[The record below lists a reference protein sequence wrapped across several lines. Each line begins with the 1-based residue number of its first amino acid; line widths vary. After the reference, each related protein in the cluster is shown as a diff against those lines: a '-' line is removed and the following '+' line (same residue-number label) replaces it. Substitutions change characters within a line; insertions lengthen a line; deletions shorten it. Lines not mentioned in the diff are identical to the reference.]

1 MAMFEDRTY
10 ESILD
15 EMLAAAPA
23 GIDTRQGSIYYDAVA
38 ACALKLASFYVDAGI
53 ILELVSVTTATGT
66 YLDDKG
72 QEYGVSRNPA
82 TPAKYQF
89 VYEGTKPEAGTRFFA
104 DDLYFYLEDN
114 DGALYLVSEEG
125 GEGANNIIVGTRAT
139 PVNTVD
145 GLTRAEFGPLLEP
158 GQDTESD
165 ENYRSRIQ
173 DKIGGPAQNG
183 NKYHYKSWCEEVA
196 GVGRARIIP
205 LWNGENT
212 VKGVLIDPDGK
223 PVSETVVERVQEHI
237 DPGGTGLGEGAA
249 NIGAHFTAAAATTT
263 SITVSC
269 TVTIADGYTLEGVR
283 ESALASVQSYLKD
296 LALNTPDEEEM
307 VVRIS
312 RIGAMIY
319 AIPGIVDYSDLM
331 VNNGTGNISIPS
343 DHVAVLEEVV
353 VIETV

>member
-10 ESILD
+10 ESILK
-15 EMLAAAPA
+15 EMLAEAPA

-38 ACALKLASFYVDAGI
+38 ACALKLATFYVDASI

-72 QEYGVSRNPA
+72 QEYGVTRNPA
-82 TPAKYQF
+82 TPAKYVF
-89 VYEGTKPEAGTRFFA
+89 IYEGTKPEAGTRFFA
-104 DDLYFYLEDN
+104 DDLYFYLEED
-114 DGALYLVSEEG
+114 DGALYLVSEVG
-125 GEGANNIIVGTRAT
+125 GEGANNILEGTRAT

-145 GLTRAEFGPLLEP
+145 GLTRAEFGSLVEP

-165 ENYRSRIQ
+165 EDYRSRIQ

-183 NKYHYKSWCEEVA
+183 NKHHYKSWCEEIA

-212 VKGVLIDPDGK
+212 VKGVLLDPDGA

-237 DPGGTGLGEGAA
+237 DPGGTGLGEGVA
-249 NIGAHFTAAAATTT
+249 NIGAHFTAAAAVPIY
-263 SITVSC
+263 ITVSC
-269 TVTIADGYTLEGVR
+269 SITLADGYSVEGVQT
-283 ESALASVQSYLKD
+283 SAIAAIQAYLRG
-296 LALNTPDEEEM
+296 LALNTADDEEM

-312 RIGAMIY
+312 SIGAMIH
-319 AIPGIVDYSDLM
+319 ALPGVVDYADLT
-331 VNNGTGNISIPS
+331 VNDSTGNISVAG

-353 VIETV
+353 VIGSV

>member
-10 ESILD
+10 ESILK
-15 EMLAAAPA
+15 EMLAEAPV

-38 ACALKLASFYVDAGI
+38 ACALKLAAFYVDASI

-72 QEYGVSRNPA
+72 QEYGVTRNPA
-82 TPAKYQF
+82 TPAKYVF
-89 VYEGTKPEAGTRFFA
+89 IYEGTKPEAGTRFFA
-104 DDLYFYLEDN
+104 DDLYFYLEED
-114 DGALYLVSEEG
+114 DGALYLVSEVG
-125 GEGANNIIVGTRAT
+125 GEGANNILEGTRAT

-145 GLTRAEFGPLLEP
+145 GLTRAEFGSLVEP

-165 ENYRSRIQ
+165 EDYRSRIQ

-183 NKYHYKSWCEEVA
+183 NKHHYKSWCEEIA

-212 VKGVLIDPDGK
+212 VKGVLLDPDGA

-237 DPGGTGLGEGAA
+237 DPGGTGLGEGVA
-249 NIGAHFTAAAATTT
+249 NIGAHFTAAAAVPIY
-263 SITVSC
+263 ITVSC
-269 TVTIADGYTLEGVR
+269 SITLADGYSVEGVQT
-283 ESALASVQSYLKD
+283 SATAAIQAYLRG
-296 LALNTPDEEEM
+296 LALNTADDEEM

-312 RIGAMIY
+312 SIGAMIH
-319 AIPGIVDYSDLM
+319 ALPGVVDYADLT
-331 VNNGTGNISIPS
+331 VNDGTGNISVAG

-353 VIETV
+353 VIGSV

>member
-1 MAMFEDRTY
+1 MAMFEDKTY

-72 QEYGVSRNPA
+72 QEYGVTRNPA
-82 TPAKYQF
+82 TPAKYLF
-89 VYEGTKPEAGTRFFA
+89 IYEGTKPEAGTRFFA
-104 DDLYFYLEDN
+104 DNLYFFLEED
-114 DGALYLVSEEG
+114 DGALYLVSEVG
-125 GEGANNIIVGTRAT
+125 GEDANNILEGTRAT

-145 GLTRAEFGPLLEP
+145 GLTRAEFGSLVEP

-165 ENYRSRIQ
+165 EDYRSRIQ

-183 NKYHYKSWCEEVA
+183 NKHHYKSWCEEIA

-212 VKGVLIDPDGK
+212 VKGVLLDPDGL

-237 DPGGTGLGEGAA
+237 DPGGTGLGEGVA
-249 NIGAHFTAAAATTT
+249 NIGAHFTAAAAVPVA
-263 SITVSC
+263 ITVSC
-269 TVTIADGYTLEGVR
+269 TITLADGYSLDSIQEATT
-283 ESALASVQSYLKD
+283 ASVRAYLKG
-296 LALNTPDEEEM
+296 LALNTADDEEM

-312 RIGAMIY
+312 SIGAMIH
-319 AIPGIVDYSDLM
+319 ALPGVVDYADLT
-331 VNNGTGNISIPS
+331 VNDGTGNISVAG

-353 VIETV
+353 VIGSV

>member
-15 EMLAAAPA
+15 EMLAEAPA

-38 ACALKLASFYVDAGI
+38 ACALKLAAFYVDASV

-66 YLDDKG
+66 YLDEKG
-72 QEYGVSRNPA
+72 QEYGVTRNQA
-82 TPAKYQF
+82 TPAKYLF
-89 VYEGTKPEAGTRFFA
+89 IYEGMKPEAGTRFFA
-104 DDLYFYLEDN
+104 DERYFYLEDD
-114 DGALYLVSEEG
+114 DGTLYLVSEAG
-125 GEGANNIIVGTRAT
+125 GEGANNILEGTRAT

-145 GLTRAEFGPLLEP
+145 GLTRAEFGSLAEP

-165 ENYRSRIQ
+165 EDYRSRIQ

-183 NKYHYKSWCEEVA
+183 NKHHYKSWCEEIA

-212 VKGVLIDPDGK
+212 VKGVLLDPDGL

-237 DPGGTGLGEGAA
+237 DPGGTGLGEGVA
-249 NIGAHFTAAAATTT
+249 NIGAHFTAAAAVPVA
-263 SITVSC
+263 ITVSC
-269 TVTIADGYTLEGVR
+269 TITLADGYSLDSIQEAAT
-283 ESALASVQSYLKD
+283 ASVLAYLKG
-296 LALNTPDEEEM
+296 LALNTADDEEM

-312 RIGAMIY
+312 SIGAMIH
-319 AIPGIVDYSDLM
+319 ALPGVVDYADLT
-331 VNNGTGNISIPS
+331 VNDGTGNISVAG
-343 DHVAVLEEVV
+343 DHVAVLGEVV
-353 VIETV
+353 VIGSV

>member
-15 EMLAAAPA
+15 EMLAEAPA

-38 ACALKLASFYVDAGI
+38 ACALKLASFYVDAGT

-72 QEYGVSRNPA
+72 QEYGVTRNPA
-82 TPAKYQF
+82 TPAKYLF
-89 VYEGTKPEAGTRFFA
+89 IYEGTRPEAGTRFFA
-104 DDLYFYLEDN
+104 DNLYFFLDED
-114 DGALYLVSEEG
+114 DGALYLVSELG
-125 GEGANNIIVGTRAT
+125 GEDVNNILEGTRAT

-145 GLTRAEFGPLLEP
+145 GLTRAEFGSLVEP

-165 ENYRSRIQ
+165 EDYRSRIQ

-183 NKYHYKSWCEEVA
+183 NKHHYKSWCEEIA
-196 GVGRARIIP
+196 GGGRARIIP

-212 VKGVLIDPDGK
+212 VKGVLLDPDGV

-237 DPGGTGLGEGAA
+237 DPGGTGLGEGVA
-249 NIGAHFTAAAATTT
+249 NIGAHFTAEAAVPVA
-263 SITVSC
+263 ITISC
-269 TVTIADGYTLEGVR
+269 TITLADGYSLDSIQEATT
-283 ESALASVQSYLKD
+283 ASVRAYLKG
-296 LALNTPDEEEM
+296 LALNTADNEEM

-312 RIGAMIY
+312 SIGAMIH
-319 AIPGIVDYSDLM
+319 ALPGVVDYADLT
-331 VNNGTGNISIPS
+331 VNGGTGNISVAG

-353 VIETV
+353 VIGSV

>member
-72 QEYGVSRNPA
+72 QEYGVTRNEA

-89 VYEGTKPEAGTRFFA
+89 VYEGTRPEAGTRFFA

-114 DGALYLVSEEG
+114 DGALYLVSEVG
-125 GEGANNIIVGTRAT
+125 GEDANNIIVGTRAT

-145 GLTRAEFGPLLEP
+145 GLTLAEFGPLLEP

-165 ENYRSRIQ
+165 DDYRSRIQ

-183 NKYHYKSWCEEVA
+183 NKHHYKSWCEEIA
-196 GVGRARIIP
+196 GVGRARILP

-212 VKGVLIDPDGK
+212 VKGVLLDPDGL

-237 DPGGTGLGEGAA
+237 DPGGTGLGEGVA
-249 NIGAHFTAAAATTT
+249 NIGAHFTAAAAIAIQ
-263 SITVSC
+263 ITVSC
-269 TVTIADGYTLEGVR
+269 SITLSDGYTLEGVR
-283 ESALASVQSYLKD
+283 ESALASIQAYLKD
-296 LALNTPDEEEM
+296 LALNTSDDEEM

-312 RIGAMIY
+312 SIGAMIH
-319 AIPGIVDYSDLM
+319 ALPGVVDYADLT
-331 VNNGTGNISIPS
+331 VNDGTGNITVAG
-343 DHVAVLEEVV
+343 DHVAVLEEVD
-353 VIETV
+353 VIGAV

>member
-1 MAMFEDRTY
+1 MAMFEDKTY

-15 EMLAAAPA
+15 EMLDAAPA
-23 GIDTRQGSIYYDAVA
+23 GIDTRQGAIYYDAVA

-72 QEYGVSRNPA
+72 QEYGVTRNPA
-82 TPAKYQF
+82 TPAKYLF
-89 VYEGTKPEAGTRFFA
+89 IYEGTKPEAGTRFFA
-104 DDLYFYLEDN
+104 DNLYFFLEED
-114 DGALYLVSEEG
+114 DGALYLVSEVG
-125 GEGANNIIVGTRAT
+125 GEDANNILEGTRAT
-139 PVNTVD
+139 PINTVD
-145 GLTRAEFGPLLEP
+145 GLTRAEFGSLVEP

-165 ENYRSRIQ
+165 EDYRSRIQ

-183 NKYHYKSWCEEVA
+183 NKHHYKSWCEEIA

-212 VKGVLIDPDGK
+212 VKGVLLDPDGL

-237 DPGGTGLGEGAA
+237 DPGGTGLGEGVA
-249 NIGAHFTAAAATTT
+249 NIGAHFTAAAAVPVA
-263 SITVSC
+263 ITVSC
-269 TVTIADGYTLEGVR
+269 TITLADGYSLDSIQEATT
-283 ESALASVQSYLKD
+283 ASVRAYLKG
-296 LALNTPDEEEM
+296 LALNTADDEEM

-312 RIGAMIY
+312 SIGAMIH
-319 AIPGIVDYSDLM
+319 ALPGVVDYADLT
-331 VNNGTGNISIPS
+331 VNDGTGNISVAG

-353 VIETV
+353 VIGSV